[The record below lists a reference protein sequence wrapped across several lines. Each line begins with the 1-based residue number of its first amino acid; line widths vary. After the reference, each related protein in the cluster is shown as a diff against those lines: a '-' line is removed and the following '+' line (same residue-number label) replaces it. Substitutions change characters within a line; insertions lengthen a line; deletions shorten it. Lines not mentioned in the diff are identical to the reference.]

1 MIESIA
7 FTVYPVKD
15 MARSQK
21 FYEQVLGLKMTHN
34 WSDQWVEY
42 DVGDTTFAITVAD
55 DAHQAGAKGASIA
68 FEVADFD
75 KASALL
81 KERGARFET
90 HDGSVC
96 LSAVLHDPDG
106 NEVIIHKR
114 KAD

>member
-15 MARSQK
+15 VTQSRK
-21 FYEQVLGLKMTHN
+21 FYEETLGLEMTKN

-55 DAHQAGAKGASIA
+55 DAHQAGARGASIA
-68 FEVADFD
+68 FEVADFA
-75 KASALL
+75 KATVLL
-81 KERGARFET
+81 KQRGARFET

-96 LSAVLHDPDG
+96 FSAVLRDPDG

-114 KAD
+114 KAN

>member
-15 MARSQK
+15 MPQSRK
-21 FYEQVLGLKMTHN
+21 FFEEVLGLKMTKN

-42 DVGDTTFAITVAD
+42 DIGDATFAITIAD
-55 DAHQAGAKGASIA
+55 ENHPAGAKGAVVA
-68 FEVADFD
+68 FEVMDFD
-75 KASALL
+75 NAITRL
-81 KERGARFET
+81 KEQGVQFEV

-96 LSAVLHDPDG
+96 FSAVLRDPDG

-114 KAD
+114 KAA